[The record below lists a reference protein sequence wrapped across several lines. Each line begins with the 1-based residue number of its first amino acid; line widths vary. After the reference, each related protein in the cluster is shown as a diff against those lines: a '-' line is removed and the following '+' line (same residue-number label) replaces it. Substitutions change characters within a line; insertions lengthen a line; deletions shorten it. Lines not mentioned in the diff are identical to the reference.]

1 MNRLHQ
7 CTTQP
12 TEEDNMRESET
23 VRVDG
28 MRWVMEWMHR
38 GVEQRWCIIESPQKL
53 QCCCI
58 VMEDHCWTLERL
70 RGHIFWLHAI
80 DEERSCSKLEAATDP
95 PLAIHGV
102 RLDGVDHSP
111 SPCCW

>member
-1 MNRLHQ
+1 MNQRHLTIGVHGSWRCAFSWEVDEELHRVRMGFVEWSCQMNRLHQ

-53 QCCCI
+53 QCCCN
-58 VMEDHCWTLERL
+58 VMEDRCWTLERL
-70 RGHIFWLHAI
+70 R
-80 DEERSCSKLEAATDP
+80 
-95 PLAIHGV
+95 
-102 RLDGVDHSP
+102 
-111 SPCCW
+111 